1 MIILRF
7 VAQMLHKIMSHYN
20 FYLRENYVNT
30 SGKCLILIRYYED
43 RKTRV
48 QINTGINIS
57 PRYWSKVKSSLKNSS
72 EIPNEVLEFDRVRI
86 LADTIINHYK
96 TNKKKLTKDRFKQH
110 FLKNDISDFST
121 QKVEFY
127 NELDSFI
134 AEKTNQVVPD
144 VIKDYKSLRKHL
156 LEFDEFTNDI
166 TTFESIDIDFYKAWT
181 NFLANHSV
189 KRNNEVGLK
198 NNTIGKQVKNLK
210 AFLNDRIKSK
220 KTPPIDLKDFK
231 VIQEETDHI
240 YLNKVEIE
248 SISEL
253 EYLDNSYEERVRD
266 FFVIGCLTGLRFSD
280 IIRIKPDYIKNGYIE
295 LRQKKTSKKV
305 IVPMRN
311 EVVEILKKYDNYS
324 PKVAINDFNKI
335 IKKLGYQAKI
345 NDPVELE
352 HKKGNR
358 KVISCYKK
366 FELISSHTCRRS
378 FCTNAYLEGI
388 DTHLIMQISG
398 HKTEKAFKRYLKLS
412 SYEAAQKM
420 KEAWGI

>member
-1 MIILRF
+1 
-7 VAQMLHKIMSHYN
+7 MSHYN

-30 SGKCLILIRYYED
+30 SGKSHVLIRYYED

-48 QINTGINIS
+48 QINTGISIS
-57 PRYWSKVKSSLKNSS
+57 PRHWSKTKNSLKNSS
-72 EIPNEVLEFDRVRI
+72 EIPNEVIEFDRLRI

-96 TNKKKLTKDRFKQH
+96 TNKKKLTRDRFKQH
-110 FLKNDISDFST
+110 LLKNDISDFSI
-121 QKVEFY
+121 QQVEFY
-127 NELDSFI
+127 NELNSFI
-134 AEKTNQVVPD
+134 AEKEHQVVPD

-156 LEFDEFTNDI
+156 LEFDEFTNDT
-166 TTFESIDIDFYKAWT
+166 TTFESIDIEFYKSWT

-210 AFLNDRIKSK
+210 AFLNDRVKSK
-220 KTPPIDLKDFK
+220 KIPPIDLKDFK

-240 YLNKVEIE
+240 YLTKNEIE
-248 SISEL
+248 AISIVETSDDSDEQK
-253 EYLDNSYEERVRD
+253 VKD

-280 IIRIKPDYIKNGYIE
+280 VIRIKPDYIKNGFLE

-305 IVPMRN
+305 VVPLR
-311 EVVEILKKYDNYS
+311 EKVIDILSRYNNYS
-324 PKVAINDFNKI
+324 PKVKINDFNKI
-335 IKKLGYQAKI
+335 IKQLGRKAGI
-345 NDPVELE
+345 DETTELE

-358 KVISCYKK
+358 KVVSRYKK

-378 FCTNAYLEGI
+378 FCTNAYLDGI
-388 DTHLIMQISG
+388 DAHLIMQISG